1 MRKSSKTIL
10 LVTITILLSST
21 KFGYSQNE
29 SIKDVGFYK
38 NAIHG
43 NVGIGG
49 LYLTAN
55 GYYERMI
62 TQSSKILS
70 FVKVGIGGYS
80 TWGDEGNY
88 ILGQF
93 GILSGANKHHLEL
106 GAGPRYVINGNIQGY
121 GPFTATIGWR
131 IQKPGGNFIFRLGA
145 SWPEAIYVGLGFS
158 F

>member
-1 MRKSSKTIL
+1 MKKSVKTIL
-10 LVTITILLSST
+10 FITITLLLASSSIVYGQ
-21 KFGYSQNE
+21 KE

-49 LYLTAN
+49 LYLTAT

-62 TQSSKILS
+62 TQNSKVLS
-70 FVKVGIGGYS
+70 FVKVGFGGYS

-93 GILSGANKHHLEL
+93 GILLGANKHHLEL
-106 GAGPRYVINGNIQGY
+106 GAGPRYVINGGIQGY
-121 GPFTATIGWR
+121 LPFTATIGWR
-131 IQKPGGNFIFRLGA
+131 IQKPGGKFIFRMGV
-145 SWPEAIYVGLGFS
+145 SWPEAVYIGLGFS